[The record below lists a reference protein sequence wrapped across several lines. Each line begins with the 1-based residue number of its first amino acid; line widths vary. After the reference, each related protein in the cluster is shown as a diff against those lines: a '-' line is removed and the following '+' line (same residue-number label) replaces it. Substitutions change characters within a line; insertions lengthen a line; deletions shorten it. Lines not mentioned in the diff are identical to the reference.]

1 MEKFKYPCIKTY
13 RISSKY
19 GTRIHPITKVQSF
32 HNGVDIAC
40 PEGTTLKNT
49 IGQGICTKVGH
60 DSLNGN
66 FLRIKHQNGFLTSYA
81 HLKTVI
87 VKEGA
92 TVSPME
98 IFALTGKTGRSTGA
112 HLHFRV
118 RILEKGLYKDVNP
131 ELYFAFEV

>member
-66 FLRIKHQNGFLTSYA
+66 FLRIEHDNGFLTSYA
-81 HLKTVI
+81 HLSKVI
-87 VKEGA
+87 CKEG
-92 TVSPME
+92 VSVE
-98 IFALTGKTGRSTGA
+98 VGELFALTGNTGRSSGA
-112 HLHFRV
+112 HVHFRV
-118 RILEKGLYKDVNP
+118 RKKDGVIYRNVDP
-131 ELYFAFEV
+131 ELYFEF